1 MTKNSQKIN
10 AKIFYEN
17 KQIINTYSIKFIAL
31 FVDSSLSWNKNIAQ
45 FMSTLTTA
53 CYMICSVKP
62 FVNQETLS
70 KFNFS
75 YVHSNF
81 MVQFVLAIHTIVIV
95 SSR

>member
-1 MTKNSQKIN
+1 MTKNSQKII

-17 KQIINTYSIKFIAL
+17 KQIINTYSAKFIAL

-45 FMSTLTTA
+45 LMSTLTTA
-53 CYMICSVKP
+53 CYVICSVKP

-75 YVHSNF
+75 YVHSIF
-81 MVQFVLAIHTIVIV
+81 MVKYSWGIHTIVIV
-95 SSR
+95 SLR

>member
-31 FVDSSLSWNKNIAQ
+31 FVDSSLSWNKNIAHL
-45 FMSTLTTA
+45 MSTLTTA
-53 CYMICSVKP
+53 YYGICFFKP

-75 YVHSNF
+75 YVHSIF
-81 MVQFVLAIHTIVIV
+81 MVTFSWGIHNIVIV